1 MNKETTYY
9 TIIKAAEVLTYNEN
23 LYITEAVAKDGVVG
37 DKIETPKISP
47 IIKNN
52 QQEGVIIRR
61 I

>member
-23 LYITEAVAKDGVVG
+23 LYLTEAVAKDGVVG
-37 DKIETPKISP
+37 GKIETPKISP

-52 QQEGVIIRR
+52 Q
-61 I
+61 

>member
-37 DKIETPKISP
+37 DKIENPIIPP
-47 IIKNN
+47 IIKYK
-52 QQEGVIIRR
+52 Q
-61 I
+61 